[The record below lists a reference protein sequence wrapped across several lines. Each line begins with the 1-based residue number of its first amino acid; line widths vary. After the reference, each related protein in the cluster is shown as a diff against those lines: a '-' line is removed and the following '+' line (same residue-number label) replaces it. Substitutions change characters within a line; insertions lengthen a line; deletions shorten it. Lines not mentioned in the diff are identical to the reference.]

1 MRYLREITFDDGKTI
16 DAVIDIGKRKNLYIQ
31 IVEGQL
37 IIKSPPK
44 LDEAQMIGFVKSR
57 EDWIFKSVESSKA
70 KPKRLQSF
78 ENGEEFTLLGRIV
91 KLEYIYPEKYKKAYF
106 DGASLK
112 VSVNRHSP
120 DIDSIKRDCTHFIN
134 DFANSEIKESCTRL
148 IKKTKL
154 CPKKITIKKMKSCWG
169 RCSSNGAIS
178 LNFYLFE
185 QTKEQMDYVVIHE
198 LCHLVHMNHSEKF
211 WTLVSSFCPEWKR
224 IRKELNY
231 ND

>member
-91 KLEYIYPEKYKKAYF
+91 RLEYIYPEKYKKAYF
-106 DGASLK
+106 DGVSLK

-120 DIDSIKRDCTHFIN
+120 DIDSIKRDCTQFIN

-148 IKKTKL
+148 IQITKL
-154 CPKKITIKKMKSCWG
+154 CPKKITIKKNEKLLGKMFVKRGDLS
-169 RCSSNGAIS
+169 
-178 LNFYLFE
+178 
-185 QTKEQMDYVVIHE
+185 E
-198 LCHLVHMNHSEKF
+198 LL
-211 WTLVSSFCPEWKR
+211 SF
-224 IRKELNY
+224 
-231 ND
+231 